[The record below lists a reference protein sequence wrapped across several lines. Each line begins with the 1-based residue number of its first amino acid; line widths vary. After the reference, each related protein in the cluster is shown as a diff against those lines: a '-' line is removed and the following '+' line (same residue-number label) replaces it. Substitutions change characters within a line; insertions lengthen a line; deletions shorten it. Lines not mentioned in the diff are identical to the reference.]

1 MSAAGAGRYP
11 PVADGHEQ
19 WFIDESPKNRMVL
32 ALLSGIDEEV
42 SWSLFRL
49 GHLSYQHG
57 NRFYLKPLF
66 GLTDALLEWPMWYI
80 QHDGGLVGEGSSSS
94 HSSHHHNHA
103 FTSQDLDAADIM
115 DEGWST
121 PASVLK
127 KRKHAMESLLILRNA
142 SFEDQNAKY
151 IVTNRRTVPLL
162 MGLKTLSAHSSN
174 AEFVT
179 YLSELFQAL
188 AAYFTL
194 PPFGQKPPKPIPPLH
209 AIAKLASTS
218 KDRSV
223 IIALLSA
230 LSVLFTTVSPTHTH
244 NPTHVVPH
252 SPALEAAIRYL
263 PLASDKPL
271 LAASLD
277 YLYAHLSYPPA
288 AKAFLHHPEMVNVLR
303 MCIALLH
310 ADQEGTKR
318 TFALGPATTTAPQ
331 EPSLPLYQLTADEL
345 EKLLATPEPQR
356 CMDWLARMYILAR
369 EDEYEIQSNLW
380 VLYRD
385 TFQPHSDRAVG
396 GLAPAAEVIKKMMD
410 VFPQTLAVLEQGP
423 PQRYILKGIRR
434 RFQEGVFKCRW
445 TKGTCS
451 VPSFENSG
459 DLFKH
464 IVDAHLEVEMAQGG
478 EGDAMRCEWST
489 CPYGGVPVNTLKSH
503 ILTHIPSATPAK
515 KHPAQPTSITL
526 PTTPYPHPSAT
537 PTQRPPPPPPPQT
550 VSYTV
555 PSKDP
560 SSTSLTA
567 LLVVRVLF
575 RHSFPDVGDP
585 APPVS
590 DELRFGFPMPPA
602 LSGEIQQL
610 AKDREDALQDGGG
623 GGADE
628 EAHGEVEI
636 EGQVKGRRA
645 FERVGSGLA
654 KVRLKEES
662 LAAWV
667 EEMVGAVGLVP
678 FCDS

>member
-1 MSAAGAGRYP
+1 MSTAAGRYP

-80 QHDGGLVGEGSSSS
+80 QHDGGLIGDSS
-94 HSSHHHNHA
+94 HSSHSHA
-103 FTSQDLDAADIM
+103 FAGTEDDGDIM

-121 PASVLK
+121 PMSVQR

-174 AEFVT
+174 AEFIT

-188 AAYFTL
+188 AAYIVL
-194 PPFGQKPPKPIPPLH
+194 PPFGQKPQKPIPPLH
-209 AIAKLASTS
+209 AIATLVSTS

-230 LSVLFTTVSPTHTH
+230 LSVLLTTVTPTHAH
-244 NPTHVVPH
+244 NPNHVVSN
-252 SPALEAAIRYL
+252 SPALDAAIRYL
-263 PLASDKPL
+263 PLASDEPL

-277 YLYAHLSYPPA
+277 YLYAHLSHPPA
-288 AKAFLHHPEMVNVLR
+288 AKAFLHHPELVNVLR

-310 ADQEGTKR
+310 TDQEGAKR
-318 TFALGPATTTAPQ
+318 TFALGPATKTAPQ
-331 EPSLPLYQLTADEL
+331 EPSLPLYQLTGDEL

-356 CMDWLARMYILAR
+356 CMDWLARMYVLAR
-369 EDEYEIQSNLW
+369 EDENEIQSNLW
-380 VLYRD
+380 ILYRD

-396 GLAPAAEVIKKMMD
+396 GLAPAAEVIKRMMD

-445 TKGTCS
+445 AKGGCGA
-451 VPSFENSG
+451 PSFESSG

-464 IVDAHLEVEMAQGG
+464 IVDTHLEVEITQGG
-478 EGDAMRCEWST
+478 GADAMRCEWST
-489 CPYGGVPVNTLKSH
+489 CPYGGVPINTLKSH
-503 ILTHIPSATPAK
+503 ILTHIPSASPPK
-515 KHPAQPTSITL
+515 KHPNQPTSITL
-526 PTTPYPHPSAT
+526 PAAPYPHPSPT
-537 PTQRPPPPPPPQT
+537 PTQRPPPPPPPQNIT
-550 VSYTV
+550 YTV

-560 SSTSLTA
+560 TSTSLTA

-610 AKDREDALQDGGG
+610 AKDREDEHQDGGG
-623 GGADE
+623 AGGNE
-628 EAHGEVEI
+628 ETHGEMEI
-636 EGQVKGRRA
+636 EGQLKGKRA
-645 FERVGSGLA
+645 FERIGSSLA
-654 KVRLKEES
+654 GVRLKEES

-667 EEMVGAVGLVP
+667 EEMVGAVGMVP
-678 FCDS
+678 FCEL